1 MASASGS
8 PSTQFDAHWD
18 HGDPPTVYL
27 TGEVDLNTHDRLAAV
42 LDEAARPGHDLV
54 LDCTQLTFI
63 DVAGIRI
70 VARAARVIGNAQL
83 RLTGVHG
90 AVAIIIDLLDLAGIV
105 PNLRQDTT

>member
-1 MASASGS
+1 
-8 PSTQFDAHWD
+8 
-18 HGDPPTVYL
+18 VYL

-42 LDEAARPGHDLV
+42 LDQAARPGHDLV
-54 LDCTQLTFI
+54 IDCTKLTYI

-70 VARAARVIGNAQL
+70 VLRAARVIDDGQL

-90 AVAIIIDLLDLAGIV
+90 AVAVIIDLLDLAGIA